1 MANIEFLRI
10 ARKSGKLLPGNT
22 LVEKNIRKG
31 KLLIF
36 ASDFSEKERNRFIR
50 MAERLGIP
58 YIILQQTKE
67 ELGNL
72 LGRRP
77 VGVLLII
84 DENIAEGFL
93 GADGIDF

>member
-36 ASDFSEKERNRFIR
+36 ASDFSEKEKNRFVR
-50 MAERLGIP
+50 MAERLGIQYVVLP
-58 YIILQQTKE
+58 QTKE
-67 ELGNL
+67 ELGAL

-77 VGVLLII
+77 VGVLLIT
-84 DENIAEGFL
+84 DENMARGFL
-93 GADGIDF
+93 GE